1 MFVACVSSSSSLSA
15 PHAQQVRS
23 WCAVLMRKK
32 LPAGDPML
40 FHKLDDA
47 LCHAIKTEILHAITA
62 EPETAVRKQ
71 ICDSVSELA
80 IAVCSTENGWPEL
93 FQFLPQAAASDSGM
107 AGRMVGEERAPKGRI
122 FVSSFISDQKNNHTE
137 SGRGFDPHAV
147 QILSQPH
154 SYLLR
159 RIVLSFETFDVAAVP
174 MRESAL
180 FIFGNIATTS
190 SAILEDKAPL
200 VLQICAQTLSD
211 PNINV

>member
-1 MFVACVSSSSSLSA
+1 
-15 PHAQQVRS
+15 
-23 WCAVLMRKK
+23 MRKK

-93 FQFLPQAAASDSGM
+93 FQFLPQAAASDS
-107 AGRMVGEERAPKGRI
+107 
-122 FVSSFISDQKNNHTE
+122 
-137 SGRGFDPHAV
+137 
-147 QILSQPH
+147 
-154 SYLLR
+154 
-159 RIVLSFETFDVAAVP
+159 VP

-200 VLQICAQTLSD
+200 VANESADAAAASPPD
-211 PNINV
+211 PAAVPAAPPVFLAFMVFIVTG